1 MYTHDAPKIVASPCV
16 PNRRSITSQHVQG
29 RESKLTNVLKDLMLQ
44 TGTPAVTE
52 EEYEKLVLR
61 LHEIQAVKFGSFT
74 LKSGLV
80 SPIYIDLRVIVS
92 YPDVLAKVSDVM
104 WDCCK
109 TAKFEVMCGVP
120 YTALPIA
127 SAMTLRYGT
136 PMLMRRKEVK
146 DYGTKK
152 AIEGAFSRGQRCLIV
167 EDLVTSGASV
177 METVDPVQVCDGSQ
191 QPILCEWQALI
202 TDTSGLMLRR

>member
-1 MYTHDAPKIVASPCV
+1 MQADMAPVG
-16 PNRRSITSQHVQG
+16 H
-29 RESKLTNVLKDLMLQ
+29 
-44 TGTPAVTE
+44 
-52 EEYEKLVLR
+52 EEYESLVVK
-61 LHEIQAVKFGSFT
+61 LHEIHAVKFGSFT
-74 LKSGLV
+74 LKSGLI
-80 SPIYIDLRVIVS
+80 SPIYIDLRIIVS

-104 WDCCK
+104 WDCCSSA
-109 TAKFEVMCGVP
+109 TFDVMCGVP

-152 AIEGAFSRGQRCLIV
+152 AIEGAFSRGQKCLIV

-177 METVDPVQVCDGSQ
+177 METVDPLKVRTCSPQ
-191 QPILCEWQALI
+191 I
-202 TDTSGLMLRR
+202 